1 MNPGSAK
8 SVTTTATEQQHREQR
23 LPMVGRMLI
32 ERLNRVGLSALTLET
47 PDGSRYAIGND
58 HTGELPPRL
67 VIHDWKVLR
76 RGFRAGLLGWAE
88 GYMAAEWSCDPLQQL
103 TDWAMNNEAGLSKA
117 MGNHWSVKALN
128 RALHLLRSNSRRGSR
143 RNISFHYDLG
153 NDFYRLWLDPTMT
166 YSSALFNAAD
176 ESLQQGQANKYQQII
191 DWLNAGRPD
200 SGSDNPQRSDAGKEP
215 LSVAEIGCGWGGFAA
230 QFLDQQRAD
239 YRGITLSHE
248 QLEWCQQRS
257 WSGETRP
264 HFSLTDYRDLEGEY
278 DGIVSIEMLE
288 AVGEE
293 HWPEYFSRLQ
303 QRLKPGA
310 TAVIQ
315 VITIDDQRFQ
325 SYRRSVDFIQK
336 YIFPGGML
344 MAPAAMRDQVTQAGL
359 RIEEELGFG
368 QDYATTLQHWRERFD
383 AAWPQIEQLGYD
395 QRFRRMW
402 RYYLCYC
409 ESGFKAGSIDVR
421 LYRLKKPAL
430 CAAR

>member
-200 SGSDNPQRSDAGKEP
+200 SGSDNPQRSD
-215 LSVAEIGCGWGGFAA
+215 
-230 QFLDQQRAD
+230 
-239 YRGITLSHE
+239 
-248 QLEWCQQRS
+248 
-257 WSGETRP
+257 SGSTRP
-264 HFSLTDYRDLEGEY
+264 
-278 DGIVSIEMLE
+278 
-288 AVGEE
+288 
-293 HWPEYFSRLQ
+293 
-303 QRLKPGA
+303 
-310 TAVIQ
+310 
-315 VITIDDQRFQ
+315 
-325 SYRRSVDFIQK
+325 
-336 YIFPGGML
+336 
-344 MAPAAMRDQVTQAGL
+344 
-359 RIEEELGFG
+359 
-368 QDYATTLQHWRERFD
+368 
-383 AAWPQIEQLGYD
+383 
-395 QRFRRMW
+395 
-402 RYYLCYC
+402 
-409 ESGFKAGSIDVR
+409 
-421 LYRLKKPAL
+421 
-430 CAAR
+430 